1 MSALAETVTTARPGA
16 GPARLALI
24 RAIHD
29 GPVQD
34 LFGTALMLDILAVE
48 HGDDLRNCAD
58 SVRTVLMKLRAILD
72 EATPRR

>member
-1 MSALAETVTTARPGA
+1 MSALAEARTARPLAGA
-16 GPARLALI
+16 ERVALI

>member
-1 MSALAETVTTARPGA
+1 
-16 GPARLALI
+16 
-24 RAIHD
+24 
-29 GPVQD
+29 
-34 LFGTALMLDILAVE
+34 MLDILAVE